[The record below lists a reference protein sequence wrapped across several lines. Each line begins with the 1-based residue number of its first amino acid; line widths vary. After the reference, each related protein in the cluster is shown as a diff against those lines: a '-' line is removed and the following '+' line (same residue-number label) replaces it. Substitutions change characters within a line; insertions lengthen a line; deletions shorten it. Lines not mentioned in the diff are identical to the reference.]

1 MNTPPKSLSQRRV
14 VVIAGAFA
22 VLASAMTPASA
33 EAMGEKAHVTRKPV
47 TAAHRHGGGGGS
59 LSVEWTLTARLR
71 P

>member
-22 VLASAMTPASA
+22 VLASAMTPAWA
-33 EAMGEKAHVTRKPV
+33 AVMREKAHMARKP
-47 TAAHRHGGGGGS
+47 AAASHRYGRGGGPF
-59 LSVEWTLTARLR
+59 SVGWAFTAQLR